1 MKKAITFILVLAI
14 LAGGF
19 YFCMQAGFID
29 KWFPGVLEKVIP
41 GYTPPNSAE
50 GGRVSSKA
58 ENAVYVDPVSMIA
71 ELGSGTGQVERF
83 RYRASADQGI
93 QAGERPQR
101 EEVLRRRGRSGE
113 RGR

>member
-1 MKKAITFILVLAI
+1 MKKAITFILVLAV

-58 ENAVYVDPVSMIA
+58 ENAV
-71 ELGSGTGQVERF
+71 
-83 RYRASADQGI
+83 
-93 QAGERPQR
+93 
-101 EEVLRRRGRSGE
+101 
-113 RGR
+113 